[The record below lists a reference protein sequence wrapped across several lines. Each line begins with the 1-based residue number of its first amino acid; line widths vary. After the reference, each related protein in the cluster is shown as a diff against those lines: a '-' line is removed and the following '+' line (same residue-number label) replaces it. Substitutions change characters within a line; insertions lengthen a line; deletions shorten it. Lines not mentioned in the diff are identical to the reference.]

1 MHGSYIF
8 GIMPLS
14 FTSFANKKVNC
25 ILKCLNVRIFL
36 LFLIFISNNI
46 AL

>member
-14 FTSFANKKVNC
+14 FASFANKKVNC
-25 ILKCLNVRIFL
+25 ILKYLDIKVFL
-36 LFLIFISNNI
+36 LFLIFISNSI